1 LDCDVFKFDVSEPSV
16 LNRTEL
22 EDLIK
27 QAGGR
32 KEPAEA
38 KVDAK
43 L

>member
-1 LDCDVFKFDVSEPSV
+1 VFKFDVSEPTV
-16 LNRTEL
+16 LRRAEL

-32 KEPAEA
+32 KKPAEE
-38 KVDAK
+38 KVEK